1 MIGAIAT
8 RLQAVLGNP
17 FRTVAGAA
25 EYAALQAPPPAAR
38 CPAAYVIELAD
49 EAGQN
54 SLATSAVRQRLT
66 ETFAVVMIVASVR
79 DHRGEAAQ
87 ALLQPVRA
95 FCLQALVGWAP
106 DGSHD
111 AITYL
116 RGRLVD
122 ASEGYVV
129 WQAEFQVRSTLRSV

>member
-1 MIGAIAT
+1 MIDSIVTRIKAT
-8 RLQAVLGNP
+8 LGNP
-17 FRTVAGAA
+17 FRTVEGAA
-25 EYAALQAPPPAAR
+25 EYSALQAPPPAAR

-49 EAGQN
+49 DAGQN
-54 SLATSAVRQRLT
+54 SLATSAVRQRIT
-66 ETFAVVMIVASVR
+66 ETFAVVMIVASLR

-95 FCLQALVGWAP
+95 FCVQALIGWAP
-106 DGSHD
+106 DANHD